1 MVIKLKPWQ
10 EVIVGIIFIIIGV
23 VSLIL
28 GKNLM
33 VENNEK
39 SKTFIEVTG
48 YVVDYEYQDRY
59 DYESPASEIVE
70 YVVDGETY
78 RVTSSVSST
87 NPRSRG
93 TEVLLMYN
101 PSDPSDVIWVNDE
114 GNLIILIVAVIF
126 IIGGIYITIKSVIK
140 LRHNTDYKID
150 NTQINTTSEPITNNQ
165 QIQEQINTQK
175 TNQQTVQNPIN
186 TSVTNQTIEQQSNNE
201 VVNNPEQEED
211 TFSFDNQNK

>member
-59 DYESPASEIVE
+59 DYESPAREIVE

-78 RVTSSVSST
+78 TVTSSASST
-87 NPRSRG
+87 NPRSWG

-126 IIGGIYITIKSVIK
+126 IIGGIYITIKSVMK

-165 QIQEQINTQK
+165 PIQEQINT
-175 TNQQTVQNPIN
+175 NQI
-186 TSVTNQTIEQQSNNE
+186 IEQQSNNE
-201 VVNNPEQEED
+201 VVNNTENKQEEN

>member
-59 DYESPASEIVE
+59 DYESPAREIVE

-78 RVTSSVSST
+78 TVTSSASST
-87 NPRSRG
+87 NPRSWG

-101 PSDPSDVIWVNDE
+101 PDDPSEVIWVNDE

-126 IIGGIYITIKSVIK
+126 IIGGIYITIKSVMK

-165 QIQEQINTQK
+165 PIQEQINT
-175 TNQQTVQNPIN
+175 NQI
-186 TSVTNQTIEQQSNNE
+186 IEQQSNNE
-201 VVNNPEQEED
+201 VVNNTENKQEEN